1 MPSFN
6 FHHTMPRRKI
16 ISVPDSGNDTSQLSP
31 EDLEQD
37 VMETAQKIVRDTK
50 NIRKNKRK
58 AIEDDFHSRE
68 KELKA
73 KFKEKFELREA
84 AVTKLQD
91 DVWVRLE
98 TLNEKR
104 RLVEDSILSGTKT
117 LESTIL
123 DMTSKMDKI
132 LSDSI
137 HNHSKNVLPQMET

>member
-1 MPSFN
+1 
-6 FHHTMPRRKI
+6 MPRRKI
-16 ISVPDSGNDTSQLSP
+16 ISVPDSGNDTSQLGP

-37 VMETAQKIVRDTK
+37 VMETAQKIMRDTK

-58 AIEDDFHSRE
+58 AIEEDFQARE

-73 KFKEKFELREA
+73 KFENKFELREST
-84 AVTKLQD
+84 VIKLQD

-104 RLVEDSILSGTKT
+104 RLVEDSIISGTKM

-123 DMTSKMDKI
+123 DMTSKMNNI

-137 HNHSKNVLPQMET
+137 HNHNKNVLPQMET